1 MVIGVLYGAA
11 AGFLGG
17 RIDEVMMRIVD
28 VLYSLPFI
36 FFVIMLVVF
45 FGRNF
50 VLMFLAVGAVLWLD
64 MARIVR
70 GQTLSIKRQEY
81 VAGGRGAG
89 RRPARHPAAP
99 RHSQSARPGGH
110 LHDAAG
116 AAGDHPGS
124 FLSFLG
130 LGVQEPMTS
139 WGVLISQGAKNIPA
153 RQLAADLSRPSS

>member
-1 MVIGVLYGAA
+1 
-11 AGFLGG
+11 
-17 RIDEVMMRIVD
+17 MRIVD

-70 GQTLSIKRQEY
+70 GQALSIRRQEY

-89 RRPARHPAAP
+89 RRASAASCCATSSP
-99 RHSQSARPGGH
+99 TCSAR
-110 LHDAAG
+110 
-116 AAGDHPGS
+116 
-124 FLSFLG
+124 
-130 LGVQEPMTS
+130 
-139 WGVLISQGAKNIPA
+139 
-153 RQLAADLSRPSS
+153 SSST